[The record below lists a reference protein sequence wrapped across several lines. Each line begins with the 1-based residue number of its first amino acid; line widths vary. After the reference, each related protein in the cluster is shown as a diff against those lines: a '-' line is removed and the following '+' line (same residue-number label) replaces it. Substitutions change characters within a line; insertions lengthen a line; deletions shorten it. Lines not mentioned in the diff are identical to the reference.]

1 MQPNG
6 RAEHLVVKFHPLNVV
21 IGYDQIKLLFSLRAT
36 GCLCR
41 NMKKIIQ
48 NYYFQ
53 TLTILFFVL
62 SLIIGFKPTV
72 KSISEWHSRLGTKD
86 DHELRVEFFYWYQ
99 REHEIWEF
107 INKNIPPDELILINA
122 QNCNPFFVA
131 YYLAPRPVYYATE
144 EHIAR
149 LTNSRTKYHILDM
162 TWNSE
167 KKKMEW
173 HVTTAKFD

>member
-1 MQPNG
+1 
-6 RAEHLVVKFHPLNVV
+6 
-21 IGYDQIKLLFSLRAT
+21 
-36 GCLCR
+36 
-41 NMKKIIQ
+41 MKKFIQ

-53 TLTILFFVL
+53 TLTILFFIL

-72 KSISEWHSRLGTKD
+72 KSISEWHSRLGTKN
-86 DHELRVEFFYWYQ
+86 DHELRVEFFDWYQ

-107 INKNIPPDELILINA
+107 YKEKYTIRRINHHKCPNR
-122 QNCNPFFVA
+122 NPFFVA

-162 TWNSE
+162 TWNPE